1 MQFSAHIN
9 VRAKTRF
16 KVKSA
21 FHCAPD
27 SNPGRECVQTKI
39 IEQQKCLIQHIA
51 STIQFQADIY
61 NFLSLELNR
70 ISVISSSDNIECSH
84 STAKWLLFLLLLSI
98 DLLCVVS

>member
-9 VRAKTRF
+9 VRAKTRL

-39 IEQQKCLIQHIA
+39 IERQKCLIQHIA

-61 NFLSLELNR
+61 NFLSLELDR
-70 ISVISSSDNIECSH
+70 KKVISSSDNIEVP
-84 STAKWLLFLLLLSI
+84 TAQQSGCF
-98 DLLCVVS
+98 CCCCFQ